1 MSTLPWFPA
10 LMVAAATIFGV
21 LSLVLVWELVRDGIR
36 RIQAR
41 RQLRALAGTT
51 AESAAGAASLLRQS
65 GVGEGVLNRLAHA
78 SPGVD
83 TAQRLLRQARVDMAV
98 ESFVA
103 ISVSCALG
111 LAAALMVATGSLIL
125 STAGAGVGVLLPY
138 MWVARRRARRTRDF
152 EEQFPEAIEL
162 LTRAIRAGHPISSG
176 MRMVGED
183 ASETVAEE
191 FRVTF
196 EEQRFGLPFEDAL
209 INLVHRND
217 LVDVRIFATALLVQ
231 RDVGGNLAEI
241 LDNLASTIRDRFFI
255 QRQLRVYTAQG
266 RMTGWVL
273 GLLPI
278 IVGALIWMIE
288 PEYMELL
295 LIGFGG
301 RAILAVAVFMQL
313 LGVLWIRRVIAIEI

>member
-1 MSTLPWFPA
+1 PWFPA
-10 LMVAAATIFGV
+10 LMVASATIFGV
-21 LSLVLVWELVRDGIR
+21 LSLVLIWELVRDGVR
-36 RIQAR
+36 RLQAR
-41 RQLRALAGTT
+41 RQLRALAGTSP
-51 AESAAGAASLLRQS
+51 EAGAASSAALLRQS

-78 SPGVD
+78 SPGVE
-83 TAQRLLRQARVDMAV
+83 TAQRLLRQARIDMAV

-103 ISVSCALG
+103 ISVACALG
-111 LAAALMVATGSLIL
+111 LAAGVMVATGSLIL
-125 STAGAGVGVLLPY
+125 TTVGAGIGVLLPY
-138 MWVARRRARRTRDF
+138 MWVARRRTKRTRDF

-191 FRVTF
+191 FRITF

-209 INLVHRND
+209 VNLVHRND

-241 LDNLASTIRDRFFI
+241 LDNLASTIRDRFYI

-278 IVGALIWMIE
+278 VVGSIIWIIE
-288 PEYMELL
+288 PEYMALL
-295 LIGFGG
+295 LDGLGG
-301 RAILAVAVFMQL
+301 RAILAFAALMQIV
-313 LGVLWIRRVIAIEI
+313 GVLWIRRVIAIEI

>member
-1 MSTLPWFPA
+1 
-10 LMVAAATIFGV
+10 
-21 LSLVLVWELVRDGIR
+21 VRR
-36 RIQAR
+36 LQAR
-41 RQLRALAGTT
+41 RQLRALAGTSP
-51 AESAAGAASLLRQS
+51 EAGAASSAALLRQS

-78 SPGVD
+78 SPGVE
-83 TAQRLLRQARVDMAV
+83 TAQRLLRQARIDMAV

-103 ISVSCALG
+103 ISVACALG
-111 LAAALMVATGSLIL
+111 LAAGVMVATGSLIL
-125 STAGAGVGVLLPY
+125 TTVGAGIGVLLPY
-138 MWVARRRARRTRDF
+138 MWVARRRTKRTRDF

-191 FRVTF
+191 FRITF

-209 INLVHRND
+209 VNLVHRND

-241 LDNLASTIRDRFFI
+241 LDNLASTIRDRFYI

-278 IVGALIWMIE
+278 VVGSIIWIIE
-288 PEYMELL
+288 PEYMALL
-295 LIGFGG
+295 LDGLGG
-301 RAILAVAVFMQL
+301 RAILAFAALMQIV
-313 LGVLWIRRVIAIEI
+313 GVLWIRRVIAIEI